1 MVSSYC
7 FVVVIFIHILI
18 IKLVVHALKCF
29 FFVKGVNK
37 MFEMSFVSP
46 KSRSFFS
53 MKPKSEILETN

>member
-1 MVSSYC
+1 VISSYC

-29 FFVKGVNK
+29 FVKGVNK

-46 KSRSFFS
+46 KSRSFFFY
-53 MKPKSEILETN
+53 ET